1 MLVCTQE
8 FDDDVVIGTTAENR
22 AEGHTKGSDVGSQL
36 EEEESIEI
44 YTKGSDVGSQL
55 EEEESIEISVTLP
68 ASSPVVPQSIA
79 SNKRVEE
86 HGILENL
93 SHNIMQ
99 LFRPASSAASRHVS
113 QGAQQ
118 LRGSIQD
125 SGCV

>member
-22 AEGHTKGSDVGSQL
+22 AEGHTKGTDVGSRL

-44 YTKGSDVGSQL
+44 P
-55 EEEESIEISVTLP
+55 VTLP

-79 SNKRVEE
+79 SNIIVEE
-86 HGILENL
+86 HGILGKL
-93 SHNIMQ
+93 SHNIMRI
-99 LFRPASSAASRHVS
+99 FTPASSAASRHVS
-113 QGAQQ
+113 QGARQ

>member
-22 AEGHTKGSDVGSQL
+22 AEGHTKGTDVGSRL

-44 YTKGSDVGSQL
+44 P
-55 EEEESIEISVTLP
+55 VTLP

-79 SNKRVEE
+79 SNMIVEE